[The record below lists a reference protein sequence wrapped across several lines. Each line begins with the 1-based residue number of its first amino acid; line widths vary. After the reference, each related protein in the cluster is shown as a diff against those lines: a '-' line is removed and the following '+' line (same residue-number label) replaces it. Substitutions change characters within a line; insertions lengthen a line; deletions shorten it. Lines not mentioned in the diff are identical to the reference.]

1 LAFLAVFLIGRGRMM
16 GAGDVKLAAV
26 IGLMVG
32 YPLVWGALAAG
43 IVLGG
48 VAAIFLIMRQ
58 RAAAKSYMAYGP
70 YLALGALLVLWFY
83 WP

>member
-1 LAFLAVFLIGRGRMM
+1 MM
-16 GAGDVKLAAV
+16 GAGDVKLAGV

-32 YPLVWGALAAG
+32 YPLVFFALVWG

-48 VAAIFLIMRQ
+48 VAAIFLLLR
-58 RAAAKSYMAYGP
+58 RRGSAKSYMAYGP
-70 YLALGALLVLWFY
+70 YLALGALFVLWLL